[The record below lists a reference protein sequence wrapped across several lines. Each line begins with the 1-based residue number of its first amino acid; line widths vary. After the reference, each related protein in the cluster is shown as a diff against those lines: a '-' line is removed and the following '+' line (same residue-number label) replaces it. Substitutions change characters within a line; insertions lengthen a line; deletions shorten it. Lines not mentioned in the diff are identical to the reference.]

1 MLALLVV
8 AAPARADTV
17 TVTDVLNRQVDV
29 PAKAK
34 RLLVG
39 FYFEDVFAIGGPKA
53 YDRVVAISRDAWE
66 AWRNLQWRAYVAE
79 VPRINTLVDVG
90 EVDGGTFSLEAAIA
104 ANPDVA
110 ILAAWQFNALGE
122 TVDRLEAAGIPVV
135 VLDFNA
141 QTVEKHVASI
151 TALGGVLGEPAR
163 AKTLSD
169 AYADAVADVARR
181 LEGVTER
188 PKVYMELGRKGADE
202 VGNSWGDVMWGR
214 LVETAGG
221 DNIAKDQ
228 VAKWGP
234 ISPEHV
240 LAQNPEKIFL
250 AGAAWT
256 SSDKAVVM
264 GPGVE
269 PALTHARMTPYVERP
284 GWAALDAVKNG
295 DIHAVYHGGT
305 RTIYDFTFLQY
316 LAKTMHPERF
326 ADVDPQA
333 NLDAFFRDYMPIRF
347 SGVYMTKLP

>member
-1 MLALLVV
+1 M
-8 AAPARADTV
+8 
-17 TVTDVLNRQVDV
+17 
-29 PAKAK
+29 
-34 RLLVG
+34 
-39 FYFEDVFAIGGPKA
+39 
-53 YDRVVAISRDAWE
+53 DRM
-66 AWRNLQWRAYVAE
+66 
-79 VPRINTLVDVG
+79 
-90 EVDGGTFSLEAAIA
+90 
-104 ANPDVA
+104 
-110 ILAAWQFNALGE
+110 
-122 TVDRLEAAGIPVV
+122 EAAGIPVV

-151 TALGGVLGEPAR
+151 AALGGVMGEVER

-169 AYADAVADVARR
+169 IYSSAVADVRRR
-181 LEGVTER
+181 LIGVTDR

-202 VGNSWGDVMWGR
+202 IGNSWGNAMWGR

-221 DNIAKDQ
+221 VNIAKDQ

-240 LAQNPEKIFL
+240 LTQNPEKIFL

-269 PALTHARMTPYVERP
+269 PALTHAWMTPNMERP
-284 GWAALDAVKNG
+284 GWAALSAVKNG
-295 DIHAVYHGGT
+295 DIHAVYHGGA
-305 RTIYDFTFLQY
+305 RTTYDFTFLQY
-316 LAKTMHPERF
+316 LAKTMHPEQF
-326 ADVDPQA
+326 EDVDPQA